1 MWSAFYD
8 GWMHFIWLLLDYWIS
23 TTMHCNYKAWKS
35 QDILN
40 ITLIVFVWKKKVIYT
55 LDGLRVSKLWG
66 YFHFWV
72 NYSLKMSV
80 NHYRG
85 SLGVVHPKMIIYRKC
100 TYTQASKKWMN
111 FLIRTDLEKC
121 YIKSLAHQWILCSEW
136 VPSEWESKHLLKTS
150 QQSTSNP
157 HDSSSSIN
165 VLH

>member
-1 MWSAFYD
+1 MHIGIDSLQEAFINPMELCGVLFMMD
-8 GWMHFIWLLLDYWIS
+8 GCTLFDFYWTIESQQPCTAIIS
-23 TTMHCNYKAWKS
+23 CSAWKS

-40 ITLIVFVWKKKVIYT
+40 ITSIVFVWKKKVIYT
-55 LDGLRVSKLWG
+55 LDGLRVSKSWG

-121 YIKSLAHQWILCSEW
+121 YIKSLAHQ
-136 VPSEWESKHLLKTS
+136 
-150 QQSTSNP
+150 
-157 HDSSSSIN
+157 
-165 VLH
+165 